1 MYLLFYML
9 PAFLY
14 LQIQP
19 FNSSDNY
26 IDHLL
31 FYFVFNW
38 LIFQDEVCCN
48 RFKVVLRDENDLL
61 LKDAITKNILIITHA
76 FLPDLDGGIIVAYD
90 YANLLVDLGHK
101 TVLSKEYKN
110 LIQSTKF
117 TYIQVPNKYGGI
129 FGCIIMVRS

>member
-1 MYLLFYML
+1 M
-9 PAFLY
+9 
-14 LQIQP
+14 
-19 FNSSDNY
+19 
-26 IDHLL
+26 
-31 FYFVFNW
+31 
-38 LIFQDEVCCN
+38 
-48 RFKVVLRDENDLL
+48 KNDLL

-101 TVLSKEYKN
+101 VTVLSKEYKN

-117 TYIQVPNKYGGI
+117 TYIQVPNKYGEY